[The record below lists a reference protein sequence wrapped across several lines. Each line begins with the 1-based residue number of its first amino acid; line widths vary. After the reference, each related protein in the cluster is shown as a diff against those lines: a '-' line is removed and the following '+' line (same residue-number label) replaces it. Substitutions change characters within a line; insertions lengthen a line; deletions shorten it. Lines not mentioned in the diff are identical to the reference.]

1 MLYNRVLYE
10 YICEALIISLFYNK
24 ENNYGLEN
32 DLTNLYKK
40 VLSIIATHEFY
51 CQKFKIYEN
60 SEKILS
66 DYDSKLKNLVK
77 KF

>member
-1 MLYNRVLYE
+1 MLYNKSSLRIYMQ
-10 YICEALIISLFYNK
+10 EALIISLFYNK

-51 CQKFKIYEN
+51 CQ
-60 SEKILS
+60 
-66 DYDSKLKNLVK
+66 NLGMRIQK
-77 KF
+77 KFYLTMIAN